1 MNRIND
7 DYNRALEMIRQPSSQ
22 EIARSL
28 VTKLAAEVDDLR
40 KKEKLTPQELH
51 QLKRLRMLSKT
62 IKI

>member
-7 DYNRALEMIRQPSSQ
+7 DFARAIDMVMRPSSQ

>member
-1 MNRIND
+1 MNTTNKQ
-7 DYNRALEMIRQPSSQ
+7 L
-22 EIARSL
+22 ARSTIL
-28 VTKLAAEVDDLR
+28 KLAAECEQLR

>member
-1 MNRIND
+1 MNPTNKQ
-7 DYNRALEMIRQPSSQ
+7 L
-22 EIARSL
+22 ARSIIL
-28 VTKLAAEVDDLR
+28 KLAAEVDLLR